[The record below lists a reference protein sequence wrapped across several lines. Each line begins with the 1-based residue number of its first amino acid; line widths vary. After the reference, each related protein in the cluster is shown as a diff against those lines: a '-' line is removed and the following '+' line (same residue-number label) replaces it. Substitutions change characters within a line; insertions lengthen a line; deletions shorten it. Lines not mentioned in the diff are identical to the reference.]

1 MTNKPQTTLTASHY
15 GRQITI
21 TEDTND
27 LTIYELFN
35 MFKTICLG
43 MTFTNEQFEDAV
55 INIASNIKENE

>member
-27 LTIYELFN
+27 VTIYELFE
-35 MFKTICLG
+35 MFKTIVLG
-43 MTFTNEQFEDAV
+43 MTYTNSQWEDVV